1 MRTMTKPLVGLL
13 SNNDEV
19 RTYFNRPK
27 KQPQGLLTWLAST
40 NQKGQHQQTKG
51 GLLNDQTTSDQ

>member
-27 KQPQGLLTWLAST
+27 KQPQGLLTWLART
-40 NQKGQHQQTKG
+40 NQKAQHQQTKG